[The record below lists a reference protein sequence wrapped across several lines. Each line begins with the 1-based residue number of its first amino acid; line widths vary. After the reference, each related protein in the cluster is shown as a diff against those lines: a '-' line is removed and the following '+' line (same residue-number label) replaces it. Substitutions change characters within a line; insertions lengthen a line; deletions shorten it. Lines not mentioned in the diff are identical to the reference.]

1 MLPFRRPISLVGIRL
16 RLPLI
21 ATPTPRRVTRP
32 GPRSAPTGPRSRRN
46 SSRARL
52 KHFEQKRK
60 RLSSSLVT
68 SSSSLK
74 RRSLSRF
81 TIIQNHFWIRKSLV
95 ERGFV
100 NLNIDCADKMMMMMT
115 TTTTMRIRMS
125 WQTHEEEEEEF
136 VGVNFWVEIW
146 IYLMM
151 QGGKCVCGE
160 QISIWGAF

>member
-1 MLPFRRPISLVGIRL
+1 MWPFRRPISLVGIRL

-68 SSSSLK
+68 SSLK